1 MFNKLFTKVSLVFI
15 SFFMIL
21 NISSV
26 SAEFKAASTKST
38 SVDFT
43 WEAVDKVFIYKINY
57 WTDSSKDVAY
67 DKNTDFIDSTS
78 YTLFD
83 LTPGTTYY
91 LSLVWYDE
99 LWNESYKSNEI
110 IVITPW
116 SDSWKS
122 KTLVLEDANLVWK
135 NKVELSFSNEINDL
149 SAEEREFRIENIKDT
164 NDILEV
170 LESEVSK
177 TNKKNLILTLDKE
190 VVVWTEYKVVVL
202 NIRDVLNQNI
212 EFWVDSEATFVWAEI
227 DETMPDLNAASEEE
241 PVGVDNGELGWVD
254 LNSADVDSNVLTEA
268 EDTDKLPKTWPEQ
281 ILIFILAFVLS
292 GIIFVY
298 RFRRI

>member
-99 LWNESYKSNEI
+99 LWNESYKSDEI
-110 IVITPW
+110 SVVTPW

-202 NIRDVLNQNI
+202 NIRDILNQNI

-241 PVGVDNGELGWVD
+241 PVEVDNGELGWVD
-254 LNSADVDSNVLTEA
+254 LNSADVDPSVLTEA

-298 RFRRI
+298 RFRRV

>member
-1 MFNKLFTKVSLVFI
+1 MFNKLFTKLSLVFI

-57 WTDSSKDVAY
+57 WTDSSKVVAY

-241 PVGVDNGELGWVD
+241 PVWVDNGELGWVD

-298 RFRRI
+298 RFRRV

>member
-1 MFNKLFTKVSLVFI
+1 MFNKLFTKLSLVFI

-57 WTDSSKDVAY
+57 WTDSSKVVAY

-241 PVGVDNGELGWVD
+241 PAWVDNGELGWVD

-298 RFRRI
+298 RFRRV

>member
-1 MFNKLFTKVSLVFI
+1 MFNKFFNRIALVFI
-15 SFFMIL
+15 SFFIVL

-26 SAEFKAASTKST
+26 SAEFKAATTKST

-57 WTDSSKDVAY
+57 WVDSSKDVAY

-83 LTPGTTYY
+83 LTPWTSYY
-91 LSLVWYDE
+91 LTLVWYDE

-110 IVITPW
+110 MVTTPW

-122 KTLVLEDANLVWK
+122 KALVLEDANLVWK
-135 NKVELSFSNEINDL
+135 NKVELSFSNEINEL

-190 VVVWTEYKVVVL
+190 VVIWNEYKIVVL

-212 EFWVDSEATFVWAEI
+212 EFWVDSEATFVWSEI
-227 DETMPDLNAASEEE
+227 DETMPDLNAATEEE
-241 PVGVDNGELGWVD
+241 AVEGDNWELGWVD
-254 LNSADVDSNVLTEA
+254 LNAADVDPSVLTEA
-268 EDTDKLPKTWPEQ
+268 EDTKNLPKTWPEQ
-281 ILIFILAFVLS
+281 VLIFILAFVLS
-292 GIIFVY
+292 WVIFVY
-298 RFRRI
+298 RFRRV

>member
-1 MFNKLFTKVSLVFI
+1 MFNKFFNRIALVFI
-15 SFFMIL
+15 SFFIVL
-21 NISSV
+21 NVSSV
-26 SAEFKAASTKST
+26 SAEFKAATTKST

-57 WTDSSKDVAY
+57 WVDSSKDVAY

-83 LTPGTTYY
+83 LTPWTSYY
-91 LSLVWYDE
+91 LTLVWYDE

-110 IVITPW
+110 MVTTPW

-122 KTLVLEDANLVWK
+122 KALVLEDANLVWK
-135 NKVELSFSNEINDL
+135 NKVELSFSNEINEL

-190 VVVWTEYKVVVL
+190 VAIWNEYKIVVL

-212 EFWVDSEATFVWAEI
+212 EFWVDSEATFVWTEI

-241 PVGVDNGELGWVD
+241 PVWVDNWELGWVD
-254 LNSADVDSNVLTEA
+254 LNSADVDPSVLTEA
-268 EDTDKLPKTWPEQ
+268 EDTKNLPKTWPEQ
-281 ILIFILAFVLS
+281 VLIFILAFVLS
-292 GIIFVY
+292 GVIFVY
-298 RFRRI
+298 RFRRV

>member
-1 MFNKLFTKVSLVFI
+1 MFNKLFTKLTLVFI

-21 NISSV
+21 NIYSV

-99 LWNESYKSNEI
+99 LWNESYKSDEI
-110 IVITPW
+110 SVVTPW

-135 NKVELSFSNEINDL
+135 NN
-149 SAEEREFRIENIKDT
+149 
-164 NDILEV
+164 
-170 LESEVSK
+170 
-177 TNKKNLILTLDKE
+177 
-190 VVVWTEYKVVVL
+190 
-202 NIRDVLNQNI
+202 
-212 EFWVDSEATFVWAEI
+212 
-227 DETMPDLNAASEEE
+227 
-241 PVGVDNGELGWVD
+241 
-254 LNSADVDSNVLTEA
+254 
-268 EDTDKLPKTWPEQ
+268 
-281 ILIFILAFVLS
+281 
-292 GIIFVY
+292 
-298 RFRRI
+298 